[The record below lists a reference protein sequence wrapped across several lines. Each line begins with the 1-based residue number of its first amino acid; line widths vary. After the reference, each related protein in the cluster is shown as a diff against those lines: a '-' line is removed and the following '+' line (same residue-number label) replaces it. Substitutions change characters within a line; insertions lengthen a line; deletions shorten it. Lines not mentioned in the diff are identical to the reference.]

1 MKEDLGNGFLH
12 HGVATPVSNHRG
24 TAATVDGDGRNVV
37 LLWLYDHRG
46 CYALLQIDAGTGESL
61 EVPVPFDP
69 GGDCPFASILSTRNR
84 FYTHF
89 NSHFCEY
96 DPAAREFTFHHRTVP
111 QMAMGMTEDD
121 DGRIWLASYPD
132 SGVACFDPA
141 VRAFRDYGHVY
152 HQNWRQYQRTVAADD
167 SGWIYFAVGNTCPHA
182 ELPMVEDRADLEGE
196 VVQCE
201 YHGSQ
206 FNITTGAVV
215 DGPAVLPVQRFAV
228 KVEGDN
234 ILVGPA

>member
-1 MKEDLGNGFLH
+1 MADFEAVLKVSDLQPGDVVKVEVGL
-12 HGVATPVSNHRG
+12 TPVVVG
-24 TAATVDGDGRNVV
+24 NVN
-37 LLWLYDHRG
+37 G
-46 CYALLQIDAGTGESL
+46 S
-61 EVPVPFDP
+61 
-69 GGDCPFASILSTRNR
+69 
-84 FYTHF
+84 
-89 NSHFCEY
+89 
-96 DPAAREFTFHHRTVP
+96 
-111 QMAMGMTEDD
+111 
-121 DGRIWLASYPD
+121 
-132 SGVACFDPA
+132 
-141 VRAFRDYGHVY
+141 
-152 HQNWRQYQRTVAADD
+152 
-167 SGWIYFAVGNTCPHA
+167 YFAVGNTCPHA